1 MNILAFQFGINE
13 ALSVIIFI
21 LSIGMVISELK
32 VNKKVDIVTNIIIS
46 LLLYG
51 VSIYNL
57 VTLGFSED
65 SILISVVYCV
75 TLVSSTVFTGLYIYH
90 HIKYS
95 KPIINEKTP
104 INKKLPSDEVSFVK

>member
-95 KPIINEKTP
+95 KPIEEKPEEEKNEEPKEEN
-104 INKKLPSDEVSFVK
+104 IEE